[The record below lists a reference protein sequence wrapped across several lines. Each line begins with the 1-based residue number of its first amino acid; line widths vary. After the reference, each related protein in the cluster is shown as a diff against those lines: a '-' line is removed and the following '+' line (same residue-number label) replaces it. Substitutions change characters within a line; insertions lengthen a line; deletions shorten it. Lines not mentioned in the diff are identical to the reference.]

1 MRAGAWEPANV
12 VLSWQ
17 PLIAKGG
24 TGIIIF
30 GIRLI
35 QQGIDCLNIT
45 RYYFT
50 LKHLKP
56 IQLFGRLRFRLFSPK
71 PSFDPAPPLRGL
83 SGIWLDPARRRAS
96 LLGAG
101 LCRFLNETHEI
112 TFPEVWNSP
121 TLEKLWLYNLHYF
134 DDLNAV
140 DANTRCL
147 WHKSL
152 IGRWIGENP
161 PGKGNGWE
169 PYPAS
174 LRIVNWIKWALAG
187 NSLEPE
193 WLHSLAVQTRWLV
206 KRLEIHLLGN
216 HLFANAKALVFA
228 GMFFEGAEA
237 SAWLEIGMKI
247 LAREIQEQVLADGGQ
262 FERSPLYHALA
273 LEDLLDLTNLTG
285 AYADAMPGHWH
296 GFVASWPGTVSLMR
310 HWMALMC
317 HPDGE
322 ISFFNDAA
330 IGIAPSPAEL
340 EEYAGRLCLPS
351 MDAGFRPGNP
361 PYPPLKIGSRGG
373 NAVDTAV
380 HFVMEQIPPTP
391 LFQRGVGGIYCR
403 NDEQDLNSTALAQ
416 GEGYY
421 VYLADSGYVRVC
433 WGDMVAL
440 LDVAPI
446 GPDYLPGHAHADTLS
461 FELSL
466 YGRRVLVNSGISC
479 YGTGP
484 ERSRQRGTATHN
496 TVAINGQDSSEV
508 WGGFRVA
515 RRARPFGLRIE
526 ESENSLKVV
535 CAHDGYTRLP
545 GRPIH
550 WREWHFSEGAMEI
563 IDTIEG
569 EFDEAMGRLF
579 FHPGSS
585 LCTFN
590 GPNVANSAVHFGME
604 EIPPTPLF
612 QRGVGGIYCG
622 TTEEG
627 ILNSTVSQEGEAA
640 GYVDGL
646 GEIRVYW
653 HVEGAES
660 RMTQTA
666 YHPEFGLDVT
676 NQCLEMRFSRSV
688 CKVRLTWDAPNNS
701 HFEQNRAGLEPAT
714 TN

>member
-1 MRAGAWEPANV
+1 M
-12 VLSWQ
+12 
-17 PLIAKGG
+17 
-24 TGIIIF
+24 
-30 GIRLI
+30 
-35 QQGIDCLNIT
+35 
-45 RYYFT
+45 
-50 LKHLKP
+50 
-56 IQLFGRLRFRLFSPK
+56 
-71 PSFDPAPPLRGL
+71 
-83 SGIWLDPARRRAS
+83 AS
-96 LLGAG
+96 
-101 LCRFLNETHEI
+101 
-112 TFPEVWNSP
+112 PEVWNSP
-121 TLEKLWLYNLHYF
+121 ALAKLWLYNLHYF

-152 IGRWIGENP
+152 IARWILENP

-187 NSLEPE
+187 NSVEPE

-237 SAWLEIGMKI
+237 SAWLQTGMKI
-247 LAREIQEQVLADGGQ
+247 LAREIPEQVLADGGQ

-273 LEDLLDLTNLTG
+273 LEDLLDLTNLAG
-285 AYADAMPGHWH
+285 AYADALPGHWH
-296 GFVASWPGTVSLMR
+296 GFVASWPDTVGRMR
-310 HWMALMC
+310 HWMAVMC

-330 IGIAPSPAEL
+330 IGIAPSPMEL

-351 MDAGFRPGNP
+351 MDAGFRFGNP
-361 PYPPLKIGSRGG
+361 PYPPLKKGGRGDFG
-373 NAVDTAV
+373 NAVLEAPASGV
-380 HFVMEQIPPTP
+380 GSSWSLQGKGSQAGAWEPAQAESWEPAQSP
-391 LFQRGVGGIYCR
+391 LAPLLQRG
-403 NDEQDLNSTALAQ
+403 
-416 GEGYY
+416 GYY
-421 VYLADSGYVRVC
+421 VYLADSGYIRVC

-466 YGRRVLVNSGISC
+466 FGQRVLVNSGTSC
-479 YGTGP
+479 YGMGP
-484 ERSRQRGTATHN
+484 ERLMQRGTATHN

-550 WREWHFSEGAMEI
+550 RREWRISEGAMEI
-563 IDTIEG
+563 VDTIEG
-569 EFDEAMGRLF
+569 GFDEAVGRLF
-579 FHPGSS
+579 FHPGLS
-585 LCTFN
+585 LEPN
-590 GPNVANSAVHFGME
+590 PNVIELATAVGRNKSALAGVYGELTGRMPETVVARPYSGLHPTLDSTALNPPPFGE
-604 EIPPTPLF
+604 
-612 QRGVGGIYCG
+612 G
-622 TTEEG
+622 T
-627 ILNSTVSQEGEAA
+627 IALNSPALGGGE
-640 GYVDGL
+640 GYVDGM
-646 GEIRVYW
+646 GEIRLYW
-653 HVEGAES
+653 QVEGAES
-660 RMTQTA
+660 RIVQTA
-666 YHPEFGLDVT
+666 YHPEFGLDVP

-688 CKVRLTWDAPNNS
+688 CKVRLTWNGPSNS
-701 HFEQNRAGLEPAT
+701 HFEHNRAGLEPAT